1 MDAREALRRE
11 AAFEPV
17 VRDLV
22 RSINHRLSS
31 APAEGDTWVRIRP
44 PSVSELDAD
53 ERHPSLVKFYRVGT
67 IVQVAEVLPDF
78 VEVVC
83 TKETMLIAIY
93 EFLDTWVRIDTWPS
107 HKLSSRP
114 PV

>member
-11 AAFEPV
+11 AALEPL

-44 PSVSELDAD
+44 PSLDELDAD

-67 IVQVAEVLPDF
+67 IVHIAEVLPDF

-83 TKETMLIAIY
+83 TKETMLIAVH
-93 EFLDTWVRIDTWPS
+93 EFLDTWVKTDTWPGT
-107 HKLSSRP
+107 KLSSRP

>member
-1 MDAREALRRE
+1 M
-11 AAFEPV
+11 
-17 VRDLV
+17 
-22 RSINHRLSS
+22 
-31 APAEGDTWVRIRP
+31 RIRP

-67 IVQVAEVLPDF
+67 VVQVAEVLPDF

-83 TKETMLIAIY
+83 AKETMLIALY
-93 EFLDTWVRIDTWPS
+93 EFLDTWVRTDTWPN